1 MKLDAYCERFDRTH
15 FPDAREHEL
24 PERASVQEARA
35 ALADAVVDDEFLA
48 DCMARELVRL
58 AEDRMNPGLAPFHT
72 VDGLGIR
79 MAFGYWPPGATA
91 GPHEHT
97 SWTITAVCRNELHVA
112 TFDRDASY
120 RGRTLVPK
128 HRFEATAGRT
138 GFIYE
143 PCIHE
148 PWNPTADWSLSFHV
162 LSPHDGE
169 KLGDYSECIPALVGE
184 PLLPDLDH
192 PYARV
197 LAVRGRHRYV
207 GLLAR
212 ILAPMEIP
220 CAGELLGECARLG
233 SSATRRMIGRRAA
246 DDRPTGGGMMT
257 AGREAVPW
265 ILERTHPD
273 LVLDCRSAVDL
284 VALHAESPAGMVEEL
299 TIGNAARETI
309 AAVARE
315 PMFDVRSLPGNFS
328 EEERAAIAQTLEDTG
343 LFRRTKA

>member
-1 MKLDAYCERFDRTH
+1 MKLDDYCEQFDRVH
-15 FPDAREHEL
+15 FPDALERSL
-24 PERASVQEARA
+24 PERASVQAARA
-35 ALADAVVDDEFLA
+35 ALADAVVDDDFLA
-48 DCMARELVRL
+48 DCMARELDRL
-58 AEDRMNPGLAPFHT
+58 QEDRMKPGLAPFHT
-72 VDGLGIR
+72 VEEFGIR
-79 MAFGYWPPGATA
+79 LAFGYWPPGATA

-97 SWTITAVCRNELHVA
+97 SWTITAVCRNELHVT

-128 HRFEATAGRT
+128 NRFEATAGRT

-169 KLGDYSECIPALVGE
+169 KLDDYSECIPALVGE
-184 PLLPDLDH
+184 PLVPDLDH

-207 GLLAR
+207 SVLAR
-212 ILAPMEIP
+212 ILAHMESP
-220 CAGELLGECARLG
+220 RAAELLESCAALG
-233 SSATRRMIGRRAA
+233 SSATRRMIARLT
-246 DDRPTGGGMMT
+246 TGAWSGVEG
-257 AGREAVPW
+257 VPW
-265 ILERTHPD
+265 ILERAHPD
-273 LVLDCRSAVDL
+273 LVLDYRGAADL
-284 VALHAESPAGMVEEL
+284 VALHAESSAGTVEEL
-299 TIGNAARETI
+299 TIGNSAREAI

-343 LFRRTKA
+343 LFRRTKR